1 MSGEEE
7 GSNSRGGR
15 IRGEENEGREGSRR
29 MLGRGEVRE
38 SGIILSQM
46 RNNLFGVCIIVYVLG
61 IHAGSD
67 SEIFVNLNYR
77 IC

>member
-1 MSGEEE
+1 MVEE
-7 GSNSRGGR
+7 GGR

-29 MLGRGEVRE
+29 MLGRGRGEVRE

-46 RNNLFGVCIIVYVLG
+46 RNNLFGVWINVYGLG
-61 IHAGSD
+61 IHAVSD